1 MVILDMI
8 EFNIIL
14 RITLL
19 SPNYV
24 VLNCITK
31 FVTLYISGRER
42 LEWEE
47 MYKNDFVVPQLCCA

>member
-31 FVTLYISGRER
+31 FMTLYISGRER
-42 LEWEE
+42 
-47 MYKNDFVVPQLCCA
+47 